1 MGHKSQD
8 CRSKSKLRCDFCKKQ
23 GHIEAVC
30 LQKKSTSACVSSQ
43 FTFTTN
49 TCATEMDTKMDK
61 ILVDC
66 WATCHVINSKHY
78 FLTFDQSFDPKTHF
92 IELADGRR
100 SNELAK
106 ARGTAQCTIT
116 DSNGIEHKVMLQD
129 ALFVPDFPVSLF
141 SVRSATDHGA

>member
-1 MGHKSQD
+1 
-8 CRSKSKLRCDFCKKQ
+8 
-23 GHIEAVC
+23 
-30 LQKKSTSACVSSQ
+30 
-43 FTFTTN
+43 
-49 TCATEMDTKMDK
+49 MDTKIDK

-66 WATCHVINSKHY
+66 GATCHVINSKHY
-78 FLTFDQSFDPKTHF
+78 FLTFHQSFDPKTHF

-106 ARGTAQCTIT
+106 ARGTAHCTIT

-141 SVRSATDHGA
+141 RVRSATYHSAYVTFTKGSANLTSGNTTFEFIREGKLYFLPTT